1 VSAPGGCDRTLDDV
15 TSLTR
20 PASLEWSPSVVDR
33 AAPPEPAVYIIVESI
48 PHIVWTASPDGL
60 TSYVNRQ
67 CVDYTGCPREANYD
81 GKWVELV
88 HPDDVERAAEAW
100 NRATHT
106 ETAYTLEYRIR
117 RFDGVYRWHS
127 FRALPVRDAGGEL
140 RMWIGTATDVED
152 QKQLEL
158 SLRRSEREANQSL
171 ALLRTVE
178 AAAPVGFKLVDRD
191 LRIVRID
198 ETLARINGLSVAEHI
213 GRTVAEVAPAVWP
226 RLETIYR
233 RALRGEPV
241 CNVDISVPSAA
252 EPLRTRHWLASFYP
266 VWVDGE
272 IIGVGNIVLDITER
286 KEAEEF
292 RGVVMDNLAE
302 GVFALDAD
310 GRVAY
315 LNHAAAQMLGWSE
328 RELLGK
334 PMHEV
339 IHFQRADGTSVP
351 ADECALLRVRASDR
365 AIRIV
370 DEAFTCKDG
379 TILPVAYSAAP
390 LRSGSTING
399 LVVAFRD
406 VTEEKTEQ
414 AGIQRELA
422 ALSWI
427 GRIRDAIDEDRIVLY
442 AQPIVPLNGGR
453 PGEELLLRML
463 GRDGEIIRPASF
475 LPIAEK
481 YGLISEID
489 RWVISQAARRA
500 ARGRCVV
507 QANLSAASIAST
519 DLLPFIERQL
529 RETGADPADL
539 IFEITETALMQDM
552 AAGEAF
558 AHGMAEI
565 GCGLA
570 LDDFGTGFGGFTY
583 LKRLPVSHIKI
594 DIEFVRDLATNTANR
609 HVVKAIVSL
618 ARAFG
623 LQTVAEGVEG
633 EDSLAI
639 LRAENVDY
647 AQGYHLGRP
656 APAGN

>member
-1 VSAPGGCDRTLDDV
+1 MN
-15 TSLTR
+15 
-20 PASLEWSPSVVDR
+20 
-33 AAPPEPAVYIIVESI
+33 IIVESI
-48 PHIVWTASPDGL
+48 PHIVWTASRDGL

-127 FRALPVRDAGGEL
+127 FRALPVRDAGGVL

-158 SLRRSEREANQSL
+158 SLRRSEREANESL
-171 ALLRTVE
+171 ALLCTVE
-178 AAAPVGFKLVDRD
+178 ASAPVGFKLVDRD

-233 RALRGEPV
+233 RALGGEPV

-272 IIGVGNIVLDITER
+272 IIGVGNVVLDITER

-310 GRVAY
+310 GLVAY
-315 LNHAAAQMLGWSE
+315 LNHAAAQMLDWSE
-328 RELLGK
+328 QELLGK

-339 IHFQRADGTSVP
+339 IHFQRADGTPIP
-351 ADECALLRVRASDR
+351 ADECALLRVRASDG

-370 DEAFTCKDG
+370 DDAFTRKDG

-390 LRSGSTING
+390 LRSGSAING

-427 GRIRDAIDEDRIVLY
+427 GRIRDAIDEDRLVLY

-453 PGEELLLRML
+453 PGEELLLRIV

-489 RWVISQAARRA
+489 RWVISQAVLRG
-500 ARGRCVV
+500 ARGRRVV

-519 DLLPFIERQL
+519 DLLPLIERQL

-558 AHGMAEI
+558 AHGLAEI

-583 LKRLPVSHIKI
+583 LKRLQVSQIKI
-594 DIEFVRDLATNTANR
+594 DTEFVRDLATNTANR

-618 ARAFG
+618 AHAFG

-633 EDSLAI
+633 EDSLAV
-639 LRAENVDY
+639 LRAEKVDY

-656 APAGN
+656 APASI

>member
-1 VSAPGGCDRTLDDV
+1 VN
-15 TSLTR
+15 
-20 PASLEWSPSVVDR
+20 
-33 AAPPEPAVYIIVESI
+33 IIVESI

-81 GKWVELV
+81 GKWIELV
-88 HPDDVERAAEAW
+88 HPDDIERAAEAW
-100 NRATHT
+100 NRAAHT
-106 ETAYTLEYRIR
+106 ETAYSLEYRIR

-127 FRALPVRDAGGEL
+127 FRALPVRDAAGDL

-158 SLRRSEREANQSL
+158 SLRRSEREANESL
-171 ALLRTVE
+171 ALLCTVE

-191 LRIVRID
+191 LRIVRIN
-198 ETLARINGLSVAEHI
+198 ETLARVNGLSVAEHI

-233 RALRGEPV
+233 RALGGEPV
-241 CNVDISVPSAA
+241 CNVDISAPSAA

-272 IIGVGNIVLDITER
+272 IIGVGNVVLDITER

-310 GRVAY
+310 GRVGY

-328 RELLGK
+328 QELLGK
-334 PMHEV
+334 PMHET
-339 IHFQRADGTSVP
+339 IHFQRADGTPVP

-370 DEAFTCKDG
+370 DEAFTRKDG

-390 LRSGSTING
+390 LRGGSTING

-406 VTEEKTEQ
+406 ITEEKSEQ

-427 GRIRDAIDEDRIVLY
+427 GRIRDAIDEDRLVLY

-463 GRDGEIIRPASF
+463 GRDGEIIPPASF

-489 RWVISQAARRA
+489 RWVIRQAVRRA
-500 ARGRCVV
+500 ALGTRVV
-507 QANLSAASIAST
+507 EANLSAASVGST

-529 RETGADPADL
+529 HETGADPADL
-539 IFEITETALMQDM
+539 IFEITETALMQDI

-583 LKRLPVSHIKI
+583 LKRLPVSHLKI

-618 ARAFG
+618 AHAFG
-623 LQTVAEGVEG
+623 LQTVAEGVEE

-656 APAGN
+656 APASI

>member
-1 VSAPGGCDRTLDDV
+1 M
-15 TSLTR
+15 TSHMR
-20 PASLEWSPSVVDR
+20 PANRGGSLSAVDR
-33 AAPPEPAVYIIVESI
+33 AAPAEPALNIIVESI

-88 HPDDVERAAEAW
+88 HPDDLERAAEAW
-100 NRATHT
+100 ERATAT
-106 ETAYTLEYRIR
+106 ETAYTLDYRIQ

-127 FRALPVRDAGGEL
+127 FRALPVRDAGGDL
-140 RMWIGTATDVED
+140 CMWIGTATDIED

-158 SLRRSEREANQSL
+158 SLRRSEREANESL
-171 ALLRTVE
+171 ELLRAVE

-213 GRTVAEVAPAVWP
+213 GRTVGEVAPAVWP

-233 RALRGEPV
+233 RALGGEPV
-241 CNVDISVPSAA
+241 CNVDISAPSAA

-266 VWVDGE
+266 VRVDGE
-272 IIGVGNIVLDITER
+272 IVGVGNVVLDITER

-310 GRVAY
+310 GCVAY
-315 LNHAAAQMLGWSE
+315 LNHAAAQMLGWPE
-328 RELLGK
+328 QELLGK
-334 PMHEV
+334 PMHET
-339 IHFQRADGTSVP
+339 IHFQRADGTPVP
-351 ADECALLRVRASDR
+351 ADECALLRVHSSGR

-370 DEAFTCKDG
+370 DEAFTRKDG
-379 TILPVAYSAAP
+379 TIVPVAYSSAP
-390 LRSGSTING
+390 LRCGSAING

-406 VTEEKTEQ
+406 ITEERREQ

-427 GRIRDAIDEDRIVLY
+427 GRIRDAIDEDRLVLY
-442 AQPIVPLNGGR
+442 AQPIVPLKGGR

-463 GRDGEIIRPASF
+463 GRDGEIIPPASF

-481 YGLISEID
+481 YGLITEID
-489 RWVISQAARRA
+489 RWVIVQAARRA
-500 ARGRCVV
+500 AHGGRVV
-507 QANLSAASIAST
+507 QANLSAASITST

-529 RETGADPADL
+529 RETNADPADL
-539 IFEITETALMQDM
+539 IFEITETALMHDI

-558 AHGMAEI
+558 AHGIAEI

-618 ARAFG
+618 AHAFG
-623 LQTVAEGVEG
+623 LETVAEGVE
-633 EDSLAI
+633 EADSLAV
-639 LRAENVDY
+639 LRAEDVDY

-656 APAGN
+656 APANI

>member
-1 VSAPGGCDRTLDDV
+1 VN
-15 TSLTR
+15 
-20 PASLEWSPSVVDR
+20 
-33 AAPPEPAVYIIVESI
+33 IIVESI
-48 PHIVWTASPDGL
+48 PHIVWTASRDGL

-127 FRALPVRDAGGEL
+127 FRALPVRDAGGDL

-158 SLRRSEREANQSL
+158 SLRRSEREANESL
-171 ALLRTVE
+171 ALLCTVE
-178 AAAPVGFKLVDRD
+178 ASAPVGFKLVDRD

-233 RALRGEPV
+233 RALGGEPV

-272 IIGVGNIVLDITER
+272 IIGVGNVVLDITER

-310 GRVAY
+310 GLVAY
-315 LNHAAAQMLGWSE
+315 LNHAAAQMLDWSE
-328 RELLGK
+328 QELLGK

-339 IHFQRADGTSVP
+339 IHFQRADGTPIP
-351 ADECALLRVRASDR
+351 ADECALLRVRASDG

-370 DEAFTCKDG
+370 DDAFTRKDG

-390 LRSGSTING
+390 LRSGSAING

-427 GRIRDAIDEDRIVLY
+427 GRIRDAIDEDRLVLY
-442 AQPIVPLNGGR
+442 AQPIVPLSGGR
-453 PGEELLLRML
+453 PGEELLLRIV

-489 RWVISQAARRA
+489 RWVISQAVLRG
-500 ARGRCVV
+500 ARGRRVV

-519 DLLPFIERQL
+519 DLLPLIERQL

-558 AHGMAEI
+558 AHGLAEI

-583 LKRLPVSHIKI
+583 LKRLQVSQIKI
-594 DIEFVRDLATNTANR
+594 DTEFVRDLATNTANR

-618 ARAFG
+618 AHAFG

-633 EDSLAI
+633 EDSLAV
-639 LRAENVDY
+639 LRAEKVDY

-656 APAGN
+656 APASI

>member
-1 VSAPGGCDRTLDDV
+1 MN
-15 TSLTR
+15 
-20 PASLEWSPSVVDR
+20 
-33 AAPPEPAVYIIVESI
+33 IIVESI
-48 PHIVWTASPDGL
+48 PHIVWTASRDGF

-127 FRALPVRDAGGEL
+127 FRALPVRDAGGVL

-158 SLRRSEREANQSL
+158 SLRRSEREANESL
-171 ALLRTVE
+171 ALLCTVE
-178 AAAPVGFKLVDRD
+178 ASAPVGFKLVDRD

-233 RALRGEPV
+233 RALGGEPA

-272 IIGVGNIVLDITER
+272 IIGVGNVVLDITER

-310 GRVAY
+310 GLVVY

-328 RELLGK
+328 QELLGK

-339 IHFQRADGTSVP
+339 IHFQRADGTPVP

-370 DEAFTCKDG
+370 DDAFTRKDG

-427 GRIRDAIDEDRIVLY
+427 GRIRDAIDEDRLVLY
-442 AQPIVPLNGGR
+442 AQPIVPLSGGR
-453 PGEELLLRML
+453 PGEELLLRIV

-489 RWVISQAARRA
+489 RWVFSRAARRA
-500 ARGRCVV
+500 ARGRRVV

-558 AHGMAEI
+558 AHGLAEI

-583 LKRLPVSHIKI
+583 LKRLQVSQIKI
-594 DIEFVRDLATNTANR
+594 DTEFVRDLATNTANR

-618 ARAFG
+618 AHAFG

-633 EDSLAI
+633 EDSLAV
-639 LRAENVDY
+639 LRAEKVDY

-656 APAGN
+656 APASI